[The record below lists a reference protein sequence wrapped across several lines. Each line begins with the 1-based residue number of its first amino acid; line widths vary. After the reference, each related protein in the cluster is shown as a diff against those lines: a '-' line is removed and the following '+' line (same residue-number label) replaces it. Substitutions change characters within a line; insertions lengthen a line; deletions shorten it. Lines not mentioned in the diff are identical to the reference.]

1 MKEFLL
7 KYGCNP
13 YQKPARIF
21 MEDGGE
27 LPIEVLS
34 GRPGFI
40 NFLDAFNSWQM
51 VAELKAAIG
60 LPAAAS
66 FKHVS
71 PTSGA
76 VGLPL
81 SERQKKAFFVDT
93 VKGLDLSPLACA
105 YARAR
110 GTDRMELLWRLGGA
124 VRRVRPDHGKA
135 HQARGVGRRDCPRLH
150 ARGA

>member
-51 VAELKAAIG
+51 VSELRAAIG

-71 PTSGA
+71 PH
-76 VGLPL
+76 VGRRGPAALRAP
-81 SERQKKAFFVDT
+81 EKGFFCRHRQ
-93 VKGLDLSPLACA
+93 GPRPLAPRLCL
-105 YARAR
+105 RPCTR
-110 GTDRMELLWRLGGA
+110 HRPHELLWRLGGA
-124 VRRVRPDHGKA
+124 VRRV
-135 HQARGVGRRDCPRLH
+135 
-150 ARGA
+150 

>member
-51 VAELKAAIG
+51 VSELKAAIG

-110 GTDRMELLWRLGGA
+110 GTDRMSSFGDWA
-124 VRRVRPDHGKA
+124 VRRV
-135 HQARGVGRRDCPRLH
+135 
-150 ARGA
+150 

>member
-51 VAELKAAIG
+51 VSELKAAIG

-93 VKGLDLSPLACA
+93 VKGLLSVDKDLWTAEADGIEEFYKKFGDKLPAEMKHQLAA
-105 YARAR
+105 LR
-110 GTDRMELLWRLGGA
+110 ERLA
-124 VRRVRPDHGKA
+124 KA
-135 HQARGVGRRDCPRLH
+135 
-150 ARGA
+150 